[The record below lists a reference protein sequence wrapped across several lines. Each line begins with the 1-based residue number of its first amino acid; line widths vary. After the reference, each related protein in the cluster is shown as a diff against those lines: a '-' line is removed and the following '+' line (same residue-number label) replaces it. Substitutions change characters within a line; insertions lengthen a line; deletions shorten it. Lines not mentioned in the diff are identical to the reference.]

1 VGRSLGCSCASSLG
15 SGRPLS
21 GQNRCSE
28 RPARGHPA
36 RLGSRNPAFCSKP
49 VRLGLLQE
57 WLRTAALA
65 KRTRDASSTRARL
78 SLSTQRFR
86 GVGQGGWCGGVS
98 GSSPRGRPT
107 PPLAD
112 RIGRKSLRV
121 SRGAGCRVKTGS
133 VPLERSLPP
142 GSAPLVRSRTGA
154 AFGSARM
161 APAYPVPAP
170 AGFGHDRVQA
180 SRCGDSECSCSGR

>member
-1 VGRSLGCSCASSLG
+1 VTDGGALNRSGRSERSS
-15 SGRPLS
+15 
-21 GQNRCSE
+21 
-28 RPARGHPA
+28 RPASPHRLRYRGPYCM
-36 RLGSRNPAFCSKP
+36 RLCAP
-49 VRLGLLQE
+49 VRSGLLQE
-57 WLRTAALA
+57 ALRTAALA

-78 SLSTQRFR
+78 SLSAQRFR
-86 GVGQGGWCGGVS
+86 GVGQGGWASVVS
-98 GSSPRGRPT
+98 ETSPRGRPT

-112 RIGRKSLRV
+112 RMGRKSLRV

-133 VPLERSLPP
+133 VPLERSLPT
-142 GSAPLVRSRTGA
+142 GSAPLVQSRPEA

-180 SRCGDSECSCSGR
+180 SRCGDSECSCRGR